1 MKKTSHIRAFRRS
14 LAESRGFTLII
25 TISLLVLLTLVAIGI
40 LSLSTVTLRS
50 SAQGNAMSLARSNA
64 KLALML
70 AIADLQKTM
79 GPDKAISATSE
90 ILGANPAKPNL
101 MGAWESWDANPSST
115 TLNYAS
121 EKTTRFRRW
130 LVSDA
135 DPLATSARN
144 YATAGAVN
152 NPITLVGEGSLGAGA
167 VDADRVRAGLVPIS
181 RNGIREGQFAWHVAD
196 ESVKARVNSYRDPAQ
211 NTSLA
216 QRRALLTGH
225 RPEPRLVTS
234 RDGTMLDYLPSDQTA
249 QTLTTARAAEGKLV
263 DLSQIDLFSANRQ
276 TGKFRHVVTPYSMG
290 LLTDVRNGGL
300 KQDLTSL
307 MEMAT
312 MPTEYNGRRLYQS
325 THNITGVSDP
335 FWSTLQSYYT
345 VYRDVT
351 APDAAPTYYRPPL
364 EAVSPGTLTAP
375 RRFYPAPVIAK
386 VEILF
391 TYVTRDSHANWVGSL
406 LNVSQEHRR
415 MGHLLYTPLVT
426 LHNPYNISIQFDE
439 MQVVI
444 RNVPV
449 AFNFYVN
456 NQPQSAGLVPIN
468 EMFVN
473 NGQKGEKSFALN
485 IANWTSPSSRDSTPM
500 TLRPGQTVVCGPF
513 LSPSASFSNTQG
525 TPIFDWQNNLTGV
538 DQFGNVTNPVPG
550 RPGFTGKAV
559 GFDIDWITPTHAPY
573 NNPGQATDNNMGV
586 LGLRDNDLVHIEYAV
601 RQPSRG
607 QNDRF
612 DVQATITSRGR
623 QMAYGGLTFVYNDA
637 STLGRYFNT
646 VHRFP
651 LSGAFPASEAY
662 HSNTTPIS
670 AQGNAKSFALFSAYA
685 RTTNGGVFETNSR
698 NQTAGA
704 LNVQRDGRLAGK
716 PMMHHNPARSVVL
729 MDYRTEVP
737 GMQSHEL
744 NFVPLPGHVDDV
756 FEIDAAN
763 RNNVLAGNTTQRGIK
778 SGSYLELPTGP
789 MQTIADFRRSNALTS
804 PYLPNFVQPVAN
816 SSVSPLM
823 STTRVSETGL
833 TSYALLDHSV
843 LANYALYDRFYFSTI
858 APVGSKTATNVLND
872 FLGNRA
878 PLLTQSFAP
887 YVPSGKTTTTIATEL
902 LNAGR
907 PAANAYRLAAEY
919 QMVKGAFNVNS
930 TSVAAWKAI
939 LGSMRNTPVPV
950 MWSRSG
956 TLENRNTA
964 YTPVTPM
971 TLTNGGVATDAAVNS
986 AQTDNA
992 RTNQWNGF
1000 RDLTDAQLD
1009 TLAQRIVEQVRL
1021 RGPFLSM
1028 HEFVNRQIG
1037 ANSNLTRMGALQAAL
1052 ETSQVNN
1059 AVFATQV
1066 PITAANVSDVNLYRN
1081 RTVEANVGNPAE
1093 GAPGWITQGDLMRI
1107 IEPLAT
1113 VRSDTFVIRV
1123 CGEALNANGGV
1134 SARAY
1139 AEAVVQRMPEYVNP
1153 IDRPSVNVYTAA
1165 NASPL
1170 NKAFGR
1176 RLQVVSFRW
1185 LSQQE
1190 V

>member
-1 MKKTSHIRAFRRS
+1 MKKPSSFRKFRKG
-14 LAESRGFTLII
+14 LPESRGFTLII

-40 LSLSTVTLRS
+40 LSLSTVTLRT

-64 KLALML
+64 KLALMM

-90 ILGANPAKPNL
+90 ILGVTPAKPNL
-101 MGAWESWDANPSST
+101 MGAWESWDANPSSAG
-115 TLNYAS
+115 LNYTS
-121 EKTTRFRRW
+121 EKTTRFRKW

-135 DPLATSARN
+135 DPMATTTRN

-152 NPITLVGEGSLGAGA
+152 NPIILVGDGSLGAGA
-167 VDADRVRAGLVPIS
+167 TDADRVRAGLVPIQ
-181 RNGIREGQFAWHVAD
+181 RNGVSEGRFAWHVAD
-196 ESVKARVNSYRDPAQ
+196 ESVKARINSYRDPAQ

-216 QRRALLTGH
+216 QRRALLVGH
-225 RPEPRLVTS
+225 RPEPRLATA
-234 RDGTMLDYLPSDQTA
+234 RDGSSLDFLPSDQNA
-249 QTLTTARAAEGKLV
+249 ASLTTARAAEGKLV
-263 DLSQIDLFSANRQ
+263 NLNQVDLLTGNRL
-276 TGKFRHVVTPYSMG
+276 TGKFRNVVTPYSMG

-307 MEMAT
+307 FEMAA

-335 FWSTLQSYYT
+335 FWSALQSYYT

-351 APDAAPTYYRPPL
+351 SPESAPTYYRPPL

-391 TYVTRDSHANWVGSL
+391 GYVTRDSHANWVGTLSNSDPQL
-406 LNVSQEHRR
+406 TR

-426 LHNPYNISIQFDE
+426 LHNPYNINIQFDE
-439 MQVVI
+439 MQIVI

-456 NQPQSAGLVPIN
+456 NRPQCNRLVSIN
-468 EMFVN
+468 DMFVN
-473 NGQKGEKSFALN
+473 GGQKGEKSFALN
-485 IANWTSPSSRDSTPM
+485 IANWSSPTSRDSTPL
-500 TLRPGQTVVCGPF
+500 TLRPGQTMVCGPF
-513 LSPSASFSNTQG
+513 ISPNASFSNTQG

-538 DQFGNVTNPVPG
+538 DQAGNITNPVPG

-559 GFDIDWITPTHAPY
+559 GFDVDWIAPTEF
-573 NNPGQATDNNMGV
+573 NSGQSTDNVNGV
-586 LGLRDNDLVHIEYAV
+586 LGLRDTDQLHIEYAV
-601 RQPSRG
+601 QQPSRG

-623 QMAYGGLTFVYNDA
+623 QMSYGGLSFVYNDA
-637 STLGRYFNT
+637 STLSRYFNT
-646 VHRFP
+646 VHRYP
-651 LSGAFPASEAY
+651 RTGAIAVPSTY

-670 AQGNAKSFALFSAYA
+670 QQGLAKSFALFSAYA

-698 NQTAGA
+698 TQTAGA
-704 LNVQRDGRLAGK
+704 LNVLRDGRLAGK
-716 PMMHHNPARSVVL
+716 PMMHHNPARAVVM
-729 MDYRTEVP
+729 MDYRSEVP

-744 NFVPLPGHVDDV
+744 NFVPLSGEVDDV
-756 FEIDAAN
+756 FETDVTN
-763 RNNVLAGNTTQRGIK
+763 RTNVLAGNTTQRGVK

-804 PYLPNFVQPVAN
+804 PFLPNFVQPVAN

-823 STTRVSETGL
+823 STTRVSETGV

-843 LANYALYDRFYFSTI
+843 LANYALYDRFYFSSI
-858 APVGSKTATNVLND
+858 APVGSKTTANVLSD
-872 FLGNRA
+872 FLANRA
-878 PLLTQSFAP
+878 PLLTQSFVP
-887 YVPSGKTTTTIATEL
+887 YIPSGQTPTTIATEL

-907 PAANAYRLAAEY
+907 PSATAYRVAAEY

-930 TSVAAWKAI
+930 TSVAAWKAV

-950 MWSRSG
+950 MWSRNG
-956 TLENRNTA
+956 LLEMRNSSYNPIA
-964 YTPVTPM
+964 PM
-971 TLTNGGVATDAAVNS
+971 SLVNGGNATDLAVNS
-986 AQTDNA
+986 AQTDNV
-992 RTNQWNGF
+992 RTNQWNGY
-1000 RDLTDAQLD
+1000 RDLTDAQLQ
-1009 TLAQRIVEQVRL
+1009 TLAERIVDQVRT

-1037 ANSNLTRMGALQAAL
+1037 ANSPLTRMGALQAAL
-1052 ETSQVNN
+1052 EASQVNN
-1059 AVFATQV
+1059 VVFNTQV
-1066 PITAANVSDVNLYRN
+1066 PIAAANVSDATLYRN

-1093 GAPGWITQGDLMRI
+1093 GAPGWISQGDLMRV

-1113 VRSDTFVIRV
+1113 VRADTFVIRV

-1134 SARAY
+1134 TARAY
-1139 AEAVVQRMPEYVNP
+1139 AEAVVQRMPDYINPVN
-1153 IDRPSVNVYTAA
+1153 RPSVNAYTDATAA
-1165 NASPL
+1165 PL